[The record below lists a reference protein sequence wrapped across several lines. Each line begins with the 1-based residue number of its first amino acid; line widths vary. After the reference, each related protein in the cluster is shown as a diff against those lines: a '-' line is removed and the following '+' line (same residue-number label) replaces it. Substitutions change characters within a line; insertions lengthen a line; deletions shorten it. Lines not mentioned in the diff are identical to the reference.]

1 MAYWCNGVTQEFWFA
16 KESLMSQMSSHRR
29 KVLTAVASDAGRC
42 VRIFGAPAII
52 AGALVSGV
60 WAHLFIILG
69 LVMFVGGVTNF
80 CPARGMLAK
89 DDTPV
94 AFETSFDNRHVL
106 GKAATEPARTGR

>member
-1 MAYWCNGVTQEFWFA
+1 
-16 KESLMSQMSSHRR
+16 MSQMSPLRR
-29 KVLTAVASDAGRC
+29 KVLTAMASDAGRW
-42 VRIFGAPAII
+42 VGILGGPAII
-52 AGALVSGV
+52 AGALVSGGWV
-60 WAHLFIILG
+60 YLFIILG

-106 GKAATEPARTGR
+106 GKAATEPARTAR